1 MKWWRKLKCVQQLAL
16 TMVFI
21 IGATLFFWHVVLL
34 PQDEEI
40 LLLENRC
47 REEEERNRRITVF
60 SGQHP
65 DSERY
70 LQELE
75 QRQSVLMNLLPEQT
89 EVAVFMLELERLAGE
104 SKVRLS
110 NVKPG
115 MPLNKNGYLDI
126 ALEVQVRG
134 DYFSL
139 LDFLR
144 RVEGANRFTA
154 IDKAAV
160 QMQSGLLMT
169 KLMVHIYSFGT
180 GEPSITAANTNS

>member
-1 MKWWRKLKCVQQLAL
+1 MKWPRKLTDVQQAVLA
-16 TMVFI
+16 MACI
-21 IGATLFFWHVVLL
+21 AGAALFFWRFVLL
-34 PQDEEI
+34 PQEEEI
-40 LLLENRC
+40 ARLENLC
-47 REEEERNRRITVF
+47 REAEERNRRITVF

-65 DSERY
+65 DAERY

-75 QRQSVLMNLLPEQT
+75 QRQNAVLNLLPEQT
-89 EVAVFMLELERLAGE
+89 EVAVFMLELERLAEE

-110 NVKPG
+110 HVKPE
-115 MPLNKNGYLDI
+115 MPLNKKGYLDI

-160 QMQSGLLMT
+160 QMQNGVLMT
-169 KLMVHIYSFGT
+169 KLVVHIYSFGT
-180 GEPSITAANTNS
+180 GELSITAANTNS